1 VNSAGSALVCAITSR
16 SCATTRASNVVGL
29 VPTTFDGRVVAQLRE
44 VIAQTSA
51 LPAEFTREDLT
62 ARLDQFV
69 LEAFQIIPAAGDAL
83 GREDLAAFG
92 DLVDRSQ
99 AAAELWLGNQIPE
112 TIALARLARTS
123 GALAASAFGAG
134 FGGSVWALVQE
145 AEAPAFLEQWR
156 SRYLA
161 NFPDRLPKAEFF
173 LTSAGPPLFKV

>member
-1 VNSAGSALVCAITSR
+1 ML
-16 SCATTRASNVVGL
+16 
-29 VPTTFDGRVVAQLRE
+29 AQR
-44 VIAQTSA
+44 
-51 LPAEFTREDLT
+51 
-62 ARLDQFV
+62 
-69 LEAFQIIPAAGDAL
+69 
-83 GREDLAAFG
+83 
-92 DLVDRSQ
+92 DRSQ

-112 TIALARLARTS
+112 TIALARLARTC

-173 LTSAGPPLFKV
+173 PTSAGPPLFKV